1 MSKLGIE
8 NMSALYSEKESCRSI
23 SNTYTEATRTYESSL
38 TPGFSYLAIP
48 YPAMVMPANHNG
60 RIEEWTY
67 GRHWQLPY

>member
-1 MSKLGIE
+1 MIDRSKQPGP
-8 NMSALYSEKESCRSI
+8 A
-23 SNTYTEATRTYESSL
+23 
-38 TPGFSYLAIP
+38 PGFLYLAIL